1 MSGKKIRVY
10 FDAFP
15 LATGKLSGIGHLIVE
30 TVRALSEDDGFLRH
44 YELVLVAPR
53 SSKANISRLGLK
65 NITFKPIP
73 LKGRVWS
80 ALVLW
85 RLLPPADMILGRGVY
100 VFGNYTTWPLLW
112 SKSITYV
119 HDLNFLRHPETVQ
132 KKVRDVLQRN
142 LPLWMRR
149 SRQLVTISEF
159 SKREIIDLFS
169 VDKTRIEVIYCGVDH
184 ALFYPRSQ
192 AETAAITQKYGV
204 TKPYLMFLSNVEP
217 RKNID
222 RLLAAYEAAV
232 ADQSVSLLIV
242 GADGWLNTATAA
254 TIERLRARGYE
265 IIWPD
270 AYVPDADLP
279 ALLSGAQA
287 LVHPAL
293 YEGFGISPLQAMAC
307 GTNVIVS
314 NTTSL
319 PEVAGKAGIYVDP
332 LNTESITLA
341 IRKALAA
348 KGLQPKK
355 KILAQAARFSWQ
367 KAAAELHDIIDNL
380 LK

>member
-1 MSGKKIRVY
+1 M
-10 FDAFP
+10 
-15 LATGKLSGIGHLIVE
+15 E
-30 TVRALSEDDGFLRH
+30 
-44 YELVLVAPR
+44 
-53 SSKANISRLGLK
+53 
-65 NITFKPIP
+65 
-73 LKGRVWS
+73 
-80 ALVLW
+80 
-85 RLLPPADMILGRGVY
+85 
-100 VFGNYTTWPLLW
+100 
-112 SKSITYV
+112 
-119 HDLNFLRHPETVQ
+119 
-132 KKVRDVLQRN
+132 
-142 LPLWMRR
+142 
-149 SRQLVTISEF
+149 
-159 SKREIIDLFS
+159 
-169 VDKTRIEVIYCGVDH
+169 
-184 ALFYPRSQ
+184 
-192 AETAAITQKYGV
+192 QKYGV

>member
-1 MSGKKIRVY
+1 
-10 FDAFP
+10 
-15 LATGKLSGIGHLIVE
+15 
-30 TVRALSEDDGFLRH
+30 
-44 YELVLVAPR
+44 
-53 SSKANISRLGLK
+53 
-65 NITFKPIP
+65 
-73 LKGRVWS
+73 
-80 ALVLW
+80 
-85 RLLPPADMILGRGVY
+85 
-100 VFGNYTTWPLLW
+100 
-112 SKSITYV
+112 
-119 HDLNFLRHPETVQ
+119 
-132 KKVRDVLQRN
+132 
-142 LPLWMRR
+142 
-149 SRQLVTISEF
+149 
-159 SKREIIDLFS
+159 
-169 VDKTRIEVIYCGVDH
+169 
-184 ALFYPRSQ
+184 
-192 AETAAITQKYGV
+192 
-204 TKPYLMFLSNVEP
+204 MFLSNVEP

-332 LNTESITLA
+332 LNTESITLT
-341 IRKALAA
+341 IQKTLAA

-355 KILAQAARFSWQ
+355 KILTQTTKFSWQ